1 MKNCNFIR
9 LASLSLA
16 ILSLGWL
23 SGCGG
28 DSAPR
33 PVEPV
38 KPKVDS
44 TPKTEG
50 GAVVATPAG
59 EPVVIAIAGPMT
71 GGGAAFGEMIRKAA
85 ELKGKEVNDMGGIN
99 GRPVKFQVEDDKGA
113 AGEATSVSR
122 KLTSDETIVAVIG
135 HFNSDCSLAAKPEY
149 NRVGIL
155 QLSPGSTNVD
165 VCKGGDWTFRN
176 LYRDDFQGKF
186 LANFALKAL
195 ELEKV
200 AVIFEQDNYGTGLK
214 EAFEAEAN
222 EIGLELVAMETYS
235 RGRTQDFKPH
245 MTKIKSAG
253 ADGVFIS
260 GLYNEAAL
268 IIKTARN
275 DLGMSVP
282 FFGGDGLVSPDLLK
296 LGGAATEGCYVTTPF
311 LFGTKQETEKASNF
325 LKAFQAMHKVEPDT
339 WAALTYDACGQVI
352 QAVQAVGTDR
362 KAIRDHLAAQNTK
375 EKGYDGVTGLTFFDE
390 NGDCPGKPIYVT
402 QVVKDAEGGALKFGV
417 SPKQLLE

>member
-1 MKNCNFIR
+1 MKKRNFIH
-9 LASLSLA
+9 LASLSVTV
-16 ILSLGWL
+16 LSLSWL
-23 SGCGG
+23 AGCGG
-28 DSAPR
+28 DTAPKPAD
-33 PVEPV
+33 PVEP
-38 KPKVDS
+38 KVDA
-44 TPKTEG
+44 TPKTND
-50 GAVVATPAG
+50 APVAETPTG
-59 EPVVIAIAGPMT
+59 EPIVIAIAGPMT
-71 GGGAAFGEMIRKAA
+71 GSGAAFGEMIRNAA
-85 ELKGKEVNDMGGIN
+85 ELKGKEINDAGGIN
-99 GRPVKFQVEDDKGA
+99 GRPVKFQIEDDKGA
-113 AGEATSVSR
+113 FAEATSVSR
-122 KLTSDETIVAVIG
+122 KLTSDESIVAVIG

-165 VCKGGDWTFRN
+165 VCQGGDWTFRN
-176 LYRDDFQGKF
+176 LYRDDFQGEF

-195 ELEKV
+195 ELKKV

-214 EAFEAEAN
+214 EAFEAEAKK
-222 EIGLELVAMETYS
+222 IGLELVALETYS
-235 RGRTQDFKPH
+235 RGRTLDFKPH
-245 MTKIKSAG
+245 MTKIKA
-253 ADGVFIS
+253 AAPDGVFIS

-268 IIKTARN
+268 IIKTAKN

-282 FFGGDGLVSPDLLK
+282 FFGGDGLISPDLLK
-296 LGGAATEGCYVTTPF
+296 NGGPATEGCYVTTPF

-325 LKAFQAMHKVEPDT
+325 LKAFKAMHNVEPDT

-352 QAVQAVGTDR
+352 QAIEAIGTDR

-402 QVVKDAEGGALKFGV
+402 QVIKEGEGGALKFGV